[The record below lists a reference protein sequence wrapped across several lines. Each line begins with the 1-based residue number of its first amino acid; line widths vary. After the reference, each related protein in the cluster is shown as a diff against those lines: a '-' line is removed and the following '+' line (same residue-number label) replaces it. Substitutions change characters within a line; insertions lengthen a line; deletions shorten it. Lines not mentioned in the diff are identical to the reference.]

1 MKSCHLKASCP
12 FCQWKGV
19 ATVLLYCT
27 KRLRLLTCGRWG
39 MYGFSMRR
47 PLRPRPTREP
57 GMCSP
62 MCRCKPDRSTDPD
75 TRDGAW
81 FWRGCRTAS
90 VWSRARRLRRGAGRD
105 RPGCLQ
111 GTRVAAAVAPA
122 GGGRAAKAIAGEA
135 PAHART
141 HGARARGGAAR
152 AFGRGAQASSLSQ
165 TAASGA
171 LAVLDCIPPR
181 GRGAVRP
188 RARGESP
195 DCVYT
200 CTPLAKVTTHA
211 RAGT

>member
-1 MKSCHLKASCP
+1 MARPGGAPYPCCPPTRGLLGLKSCHLKASCP

-62 MCRCKPDRSTDPD
+62 KCRCKPDRSTDPD

-90 VWSRARRLRRGAGRD
+90 VWSRARRRRRGAGRD
-105 RPGCLQ
+105 RPGCQ
-111 GTRVAAAVAPA
+111 QSTRVAAAVAHA

-141 HGARARGGAAR
+141 HGARARGGR
-152 AFGRGAQASSLSQ
+152 REG
-165 TAASGA
+165 
-171 LAVLDCIPPR
+171 V
-181 GRGAVRP
+181 
-188 RARGESP
+188 RARSP
-195 DCVYT
+195 GLELEPNGRIGRVGCARLY
-200 CTPLAKVTTHA
+200 PTTRA
-211 RAGT
+211 RSRAAPRPGGKP